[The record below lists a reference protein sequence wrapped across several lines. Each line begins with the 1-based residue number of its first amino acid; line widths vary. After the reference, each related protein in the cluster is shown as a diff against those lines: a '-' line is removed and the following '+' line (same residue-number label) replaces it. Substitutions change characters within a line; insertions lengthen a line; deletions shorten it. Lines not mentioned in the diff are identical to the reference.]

1 MEGFLKNADVPTKI
15 NAGDFLRFMPEEARE
30 ELIERAASLA
40 GKKVVHVN
48 ATAQGG
54 GVAEILQSL
63 VPYIRS
69 LGMEC
74 DWHVVRP
81 DVGDNFFAVTN
92 AIHNALQGQPI
103 LISEAMWAE
112 YERVGEGIAAELDGL
127 ECDVLA
133 INDPQPLLAG
143 AHTAPAVPKVY
154 FSHID
159 TSTPHE
165 PVWEKLFPLIASYDR
180 IVFSNTGF
188 VNASLSA
195 EKIRVFTPAIDPLS
209 PKQRIVPKDEA
220 RHYLAQEG
228 RVPASGPLIVQVSR
242 FDVWKNPL
250 DVIRAFSTVRASV
263 PDASLALVGFNDAL
277 DNPAAASI
285 YEEAHALAER
295 VPGVFLFYDVSG
307 VSVPTFTMMAQN
319 AADVVV
325 QNSTREGFG
334 LTVAEAMWKRKP
346 VVGGPAAGVRMQIRD
361 GENGYIVEG
370 RNELS
375 ERIIFLLTHPEER
388 RRLGEAAH
396 ETVRRKFLFPRL
408 ANDHLALYQECLRT
422 QKA

>member
-1 MEGFLKNADVPTKI
+1 MKGFLKNVDVPTKI

-103 LISEAMWAE
+103 LVSEAMWAE

-143 AHTAPAVPKVY
+143 AHTSSAVPKVY

-165 PVWEKLFPLIASYDR
+165 PVWKKLFPLIASYDR

-195 EKIRVFTPAIDPLS
+195 EKVRVFTPAIDPLS
-209 PKQRIVPKDEA
+209 PKQEVVPKDEA
-220 RHYLAQEG
+220 RHYLRERG
-228 RVPASGPLIVQVSR
+228 RIPSSGPLIVQVSR
-242 FDVWKNPL
+242 FDIWKNPL
-250 DVIRAFSTVRASV
+250 DVIRAFSTVRASI
-263 PDASLALVGFNDAL
+263 PDVLLALVGFNDAL

-285 YEEAHALAER
+285 YEEARALAEN
-295 VPGVFLFYDVSG
+295 VPGVFLFFDTSG
-307 VSVPTFTMMAQN
+307 ISVPTFTMMAQN

-334 LTVAEAMWKRKP
+334 LTVSEAMWKRKP
-346 VVGGPAAGVRMQIRD
+346 VIGGPAAGVRMQITD
-361 GENGYIVEG
+361 GESGCIAHS
-370 RNELS
+370 RDELA

-408 ANDHLALYQECLRT
+408 VNDHLALYQECLQT
-422 QKA
+422 QEA